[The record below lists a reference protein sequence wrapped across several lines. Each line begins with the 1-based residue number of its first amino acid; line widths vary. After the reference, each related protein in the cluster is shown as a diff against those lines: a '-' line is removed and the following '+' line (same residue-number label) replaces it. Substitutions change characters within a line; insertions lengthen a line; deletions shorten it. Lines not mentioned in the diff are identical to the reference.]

1 MNQLDI
7 HSYLKRY
14 FLTHDSTLV
23 EESPA
28 HLTVKLSI
36 KLDKALMNRPFYWH
50 YQEKIGSEPNPMTIT
65 LITDQNRCPEDLQGE
80 VIHFGSPRLSQIFD
94 SANELGSFIRMYET
108 KSNVTAGS
116 HPLHPWLSINA
127 KLSFQCDRK
136 KDILLS
142 LGLNLIHG
150 QIVPQFFEKVQ
161 QLTLTPKIPDYCFT
175 LSPLIKV
182 ESGIT
187 RLQKV
192 MKTYIENEPT
202 EWALAAKKRWTYDEA
217 LLESF
222 YEGIEDKP
230 DSYFAEKE
238 ALRERYE
245 PHINISIVNGGIF
258 YLHQQLFQ
266 H

>member
-7 HSYLKRY
+7 HQYLKRY
-14 FLTHDSTLV
+14 FLAHDSSIV

-50 YQEKIGSEPNPMTIT
+50 YQEKIGSAPNPMTIT
-65 LITDQNRCPEDLQGE
+65 LITDQNRIPEDLQGE

-94 SANELGSFIRMYET
+94 SANELGAFIRMYESAPNLT
-108 KSNVTAGS
+108 TGS
-116 HPLHPWLSINA
+116 HPLHPWLAVNA
-127 KLSFQCDRK
+127 NISFQCDRK
-136 KDILLS
+136 KDVLLS
-142 LGLNLIHG
+142 LGLNLING
-150 QIVPQFFEKVQ
+150 QIVPQFFDKVD

-175 LSPLIKV
+175 LSPLVKL
-182 ESGIT
+182 ESGLK

-202 EWALAAKKRWTYDEA
+202 HWAAAAHTRWANDEQ

-222 YEGIEDKP
+222 YEGTDDKP
-230 DSYFAEKE
+230 ESYFAEKD
-238 ALRERYE
+238 ALQERYE
-245 PHINISIVNGGIF
+245 PHIHVSIVNGGIF
-258 YLHQQLFQ
+258 YLHQQMFQ
-266 H
+266 S